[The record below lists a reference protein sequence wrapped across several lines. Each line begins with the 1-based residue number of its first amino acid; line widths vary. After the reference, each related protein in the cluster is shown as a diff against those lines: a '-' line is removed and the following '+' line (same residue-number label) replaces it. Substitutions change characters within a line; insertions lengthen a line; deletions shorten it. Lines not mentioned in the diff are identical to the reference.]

1 VGGAETGGRGAV
13 IRKNAA
19 RRSRL
24 SGRTLD
30 VKTPHMAYF
39 IDLFSPETYEA
50 FARSHRDISGF
61 RLRHKGMADQIKP
74 GDVFVC
80 YLTRLSRWI
89 GLLEVVEGPFIDD
102 QPIFVSENDPFVVR
116 FRVRTLVWLEIEKAI
131 PIHDELIW
139 TGLSF
144 TRGLERGS
152 IKWTGKV
159 RGSLVR
165 LDNRDGKFLAE
176 QLAAQSTQGKA
187 YPLDEQDTRKLA
199 THTVNRPEKVVTV
212 SVPDDSRLVEE
223 PPAAPEAETRESIK
237 VQALIAQIG
246 ARMGLS
252 IWIPRA
258 DRGGVLKEWNDGGQN
273 LLERLPLNYD
283 DTTLR
288 TIEQIDVLWLRGR
301 SIVRAFEV
309 EHTTSVYSG
318 ILRMADLLALQPNM
332 DIKLH
337 IVAPGAKREKVFQ
350 EIRRPVFSL
359 LEKGPLAESC
369 TYLSYDSLRELGAQ
383 KHLAHL
389 SDTVLDEYA
398 EEVE

>member
-1 VGGAETGGRGAV
+1 
-13 IRKNAA
+13 
-19 RRSRL
+19 
-24 SGRTLD
+24 
-30 VKTPHMAYF
+30 MAYF
-39 IDLFSPETYEA
+39 IDLFSPETHEA
-50 FARSHRDISGF
+50 FARSGRDISGF
-61 RLRHKGMADQIKP
+61 RLRHKGMADRIKP

-80 YLTRLSRWI
+80 YLTRLSRWF

-102 QPIFVSENDPFVVR
+102 KPIFVPENDPFVVR
-116 FRVRTLVWLEIEKAI
+116 FRVRPLVWLGIEKAI
-131 PIHDELIW
+131 PIHDDLIW

-144 TRGLERGS
+144 TRGLEKGS
-152 IKWTGKV
+152 IGWTGKV

-165 LDNRDGKFLAE
+165 LDDRDGKFLAE
-176 QLAAQSTQGKA
+176 KLTAQSTQGKE
-187 YPLDEQDTRKLA
+187 YPLDEQDTKKLA
-199 THTVNRPEKVVTV
+199 THTVNRPDKVVTV
-212 SVPDDSRLVEE
+212 SVPDDSGVVEGA
-223 PPAAPEAETRESIK
+223 PAAPEAETRESIK

-258 DRGGVLKEWNDGGQN
+258 DRGGVLKEWKDGGQN
-273 LLERLPLNYD
+273 ILERLPLNYD

-337 IVAPGAKREKVFQ
+337 IVAPSAKREKVFQ

-369 TYLSYDSLRELGAQ
+369 TYLSYDSLHELGAQ

-398 EEVE
+398 EEAE

>member
-1 VGGAETGGRGAV
+1 
-13 IRKNAA
+13 
-19 RRSRL
+19 
-24 SGRTLD
+24 
-30 VKTPHMAYF
+30 MAYF

-50 FARSHRDISGF
+50 FTRSGRDISGF
-61 RLRHKGMADQIKP
+61 RLRHKGTAERVKP
-74 GDVFVC
+74 GDTFVC
-80 YLTRLSRWI
+80 YLTRLSRWF
-89 GLLEVVEGPFIDD
+89 GLLEVVEGPFIDNS
-102 QPIFVSENDPFVVR
+102 PIFAPENDPFVVR
-116 FRVRTLVWLEIEKAI
+116 FRVKAKVWLDVEKAI
-131 PIHDELIW
+131 PIHDDLIW
-139 TGLSF
+139 SALSF
-144 TRGLERGS
+144 TRGLEKGS
-152 IKWTGKV
+152 IAWTGKV
-159 RGSLVR
+159 RGSLTR
-165 LDNRDGKFLAE
+165 LDDRDGKFLADT
-176 QLAAQSTQGKA
+176 LMAQSTKGNQ
-187 YPLDEQDTRKLA
+187 YPLDDQERKKLT
-199 THTVNRPEKVVTV
+199 THTVNRPDKVVSV
-212 SVPDDSRLVEE
+212 SVPDDSVVPVEAPVE
-223 PPAAPEAETRESIK
+223 PEAETRESIR

-246 ARMGLS
+246 TRMGLK

-258 DRGGVLKEWNDGGQN
+258 DRGGVLREWKDGAQN

-337 IVAPGAKREKVFQ
+337 IVAPVAKREKVFQ

-359 LEKGPLAESC
+359 LDRGPLAESC

-383 KHLAHL
+383 KHLSHL

-398 EEVE
+398 EEAE